1 MTAPDPRV
9 GEIEARYRDL
19 ATPQQAHL
27 LSPKI
32 NGASMEMWMIEDS
45 EEREIGYVHSE
56 DDASRILNAPDDLA
70 YLLAEL
76 RKAHE
81 ALAEAWEQ
89 GRDAEFQRSV
99 MKRQADPNPYRAA
112 VAAAKGDGE

>member
-76 RKAHE
+76 RKRDR
-81 ALAEAWEQ
+81 ALIAVEQ
-89 GRDAEFQRSV
+89 TCAYWDKQADGDKYYARTIRSV
-99 MKRQADPNPYRAA
+99 
-112 VAAAKGDGE
+112 VAAANGDGGD